1 MAYPDSNP
9 LRDIVIRDA
18 FTITDETGTHAEY
31 CVQVALTGREWEVR
45 RRYRQFLALDER
57 LRTKYARIMERIV
70 FPPKQVFSVSRSV
83 IRSRCNELQRYLLNT
98 ASVSIPVQIG
108 AQTSLVRMREV
119 DDFLE
124 VAQHLHCPVEPA
136 NPRFSRPAGSAAARR
151 DDEFGGSSGSR
162 ARGSGGAARGSRRE
176 WMGQQLLPVHGG
188 KPRARSR
195 PGESAAAGPSVSD
208 LAATA
213 ARHALGQGRSAFE
226 GATVAVVAHAVGRL
240 LQPGCGT
247 REEKTVA
254 RFLEEAR
261 TSPKQAPDAALASV
275 REFVEDLAAWMAH
288 HRAEDLS
295 VVVQDA
301 RAAAVAAAR
310 SVGELS
316 GGHGDSSVSLSVAA
330 TTGGARQRANGAAP
344 TPPMPVLRLDE
355 SATDV
360 DSERVAARAAADAA
374 SGAPPHRM
382 PDSGSPDVV
391 AASSSSPSGV
401 EPLQLAPPQTPAR
414 LRRAGSGSFTDLRP
428 TPTPG
433 SGPESV
439 GRRDRPYQLSQPM
452 SARLLSKGAQ
462 LSDDEEG
469 ASSYCTGG
477 AGPDD
482 SPSTGGLTT
491 PPASH
496 ASSRVGAANGGGGGG
511 DAGGDLV
518 EPWQLLDDD
527 VDEDTRLLRRAARRA
542 VEAAVVLP
550 LASDLLYRAQQC
562 AGAAD
567 AIFSARLAAVHGAM
581 GGLRPDQFGVGPEVE
596 PAARHSS
603 VGEAAAHLLAMEQM
617 PTPALMAERL
627 LRSVRCVY
635 TALASLR
642 PSTPAGPAAGAGVAS
657 GHAAASPGQLPNP
670 SAATGNDGVGADDFL
685 PLFLWSVAISGMS
698 RPATCEA
705 FIKGLTPAVDLR
717 GELAYYCTTLE
728 GAVFYV
734 SKLEVRSDVCASA
747 DGDDSPGALAA
758 SGTGKPGAS
767 GRRSPPPLSPRLAP
781 RVPAEAALPARSTSS
796 ASGWGWFRSGGTPA
810 SSPGA
815 RAKAGSGASSSAPAA
830 DASAS
835 QPVALSA
842 ARPFR
847 SVQLLDGEL
856 AAASVGS
863 PRDNRMSMGAA
874 AAAAAAGREP
884 CLIPARALRHPAFR
898 AINAVAAA
906 HILADAAWEVVC
918 ERAAAASK
926 AAEAAAT
933 GAPGAAPAA
942 ALTGTAARLT
952 RRDMVSVG
960 PTAGWMWVLHPVAPP
975 LPVAVSTAAIAAV
988 PGGVDAPT
996 RASAA
1001 CLLALSFT
1009 PLPPRPVAGCSASL
1023 REWTSMEALRG
1034 GGGGGG
1040 PGLQRSVSTD
1050 AANASAA
1057 VSAAAGGAWASLF
1070 AHEAEAAGSTSPR
1083 AASSGTASSE
1093 AAADAVWAHAASA
1106 ASRAQLPDFVRR
1118 VFIVRQSDDKW
1129 FFLPPQGKT
1138 VEAHEGGAVAS
1149 SAWPPLSKQV
1159 PAWRWSGPFPSLQA
1173 CVVWCQ
1179 TTYEGVGSADL
1190 KRLAAGAPGQASMLP
1205 RS

>member
-1 MAYPDSNP
+1 M
-9 LRDIVIRDA
+9 
-18 FTITDETGTHAEY
+18 T
-31 CVQVALTGREWEVR
+31 
-45 RRYRQFLALDER
+45 
-57 LRTKYARIMERIV
+57 
-70 FPPKQVFSVSRSV
+70 
-83 IRSRCNELQRYLLNT
+83 
-98 ASVSIPVQIG
+98 
-108 AQTSLVRMREV
+108 
-119 DDFLE
+119 
-124 VAQHLHCPVEPA
+124 
-136 NPRFSRPAGSAAARR
+136 
-151 DDEFGGSSGSR
+151 
-162 ARGSGGAARGSRRE
+162 
-176 WMGQQLLPVHGG
+176 
-188 KPRARSR
+188 
-195 PGESAAAGPSVSD
+195 D

-254 RFLEEAR
+254 RFLAEFRSA
-261 TSPKQAPDAALASV
+261 PMQAPDAALASV

-310 SVGELS
+310 GVGEMP
-316 GGHGDSSVSLSVAA
+316 GGGGDSSVSLSVAA
-330 TTGGARQRANGAAP
+330 TTGRAQKRADGAAP
-344 TPPMPVLRLDE
+344 TPPMPVLRLD
-355 SATDV
+355 
-360 DSERVAARAAADAA
+360 AAPA
-374 SGAPPHRM
+374 GA
-382 PDSGSPDVV
+382 DSGSGPPM
-391 AASSSSPSGV
+391 AAAVGASNGTPRGAAEGSSIAEPEASGEPSPSGR
-401 EPLQLAPPQTPAR
+401 EPMQLAPPQTPAR
-414 LRRAGSGSFTDLRP
+414 LRRVGSGSFTDLRP

-433 SGPESV
+433 SGSESV
-439 GRRDRPYQLSQPM
+439 GKRERPYRLSHSV
-452 SARLLSKGAQ
+452 SARLHSRGGRLAMDEDDDVYGCDDGEGGGRGGAGFG
-462 LSDDEEG
+462 LG
-469 ASSYCTGG
+469 AGG
-477 AGPDD
+477 AGPED
-482 SPSTGGLTT
+482 SPSEGDLPT
-491 PPASH
+491 PPASS
-496 ASSRVGAANGGGGGG
+496 ASSRGGGGGG
-511 DAGGDLV
+511 LGADAADGADAGDPV

-627 LRSVRCVY
+627 LRAVRCVY

-642 PSTPAGPAAGAGVAS
+642 QSAPAGPSGAPGSLAAPGPGVA
-657 GHAAASPGQLPNP
+657 GHVAASPGQLPNP
-670 SAATGNDGVGADDFL
+670 SAAAGSDGVGADDFL

-705 FIKGLTPAVDLR
+705 FIKGLTPTVDLR

-734 SKLEVRSDVCASA
+734 SKLEVRSDACSPAGS
-747 DGDDSPGALAA
+747 DDSPGALAA
-758 SGTGKPGAS
+758 SAAGNPAAGGA
-767 GRRSPPPLSPRLAP
+767 GGQPPPLSPHLAP
-781 RVPAEAALPARSTSS
+781 GSPAGAPSPARSASS
-796 ASGWGWFRSGGTPA
+796 SSGWGWFRGGGSAA
-810 SSPGA
+810 SAPGA
-815 RAKAGSGASSSAPAA
+815 RPKAGSGTTPAA
-830 DASAS
+830 PESGGSPS
-835 QPVALSA
+835 QPVSLST

-856 AAASVGS
+856 AAASAGS
-863 PRDNRMSMGAA
+863 PRDHRLSMGAA

-906 HILADAAWEVVC
+906 HILAEAAWEVVC

-933 GAPGAAPAA
+933 GTPGAAPAA
-942 ALTGTAARLT
+942 ALAGTAARLT

-1001 CLLALSFT
+1001 CLLALSFA

-1023 REWTSMEALRG
+1023 RPWTSVETPRDSDAPAVR
-1034 GGGGGG
+1034 
-1040 PGLQRSVSTD
+1040 RSVSTD

-1070 AHEAEAAGSTSPR
+1070 AHEAEAAGTAGSRGAGSAKASTELV
-1083 AASSGTASSE
+1083 AE
-1093 AAADAVWAHAASA
+1093 AVWAQAASA
-1106 ASRAQLPDFVRR
+1106 ASRARLPDLVRR

-1129 FFLPPQGKT
+1129 FFLPPQGET
-1138 VEAHEGGAVAS
+1138 VEARAGDAAAA

-1159 PAWRWSGPFPSLQA
+1159 SAWRWSGPFPSLQA

-1190 KRLAAGAPGQASMLP
+1190 KRLTAGAPGQAATLS